1 MFQSQVKFH
10 GYDPTQAIVEI
21 AKRPGED
28 FWRKEDLLAAIEEHG
43 DSLALV
49 LMGGVNY
56 YNGQVFPM
64 QEITYAAKE
73 KGAYVG
79 WDLAHAAGNV
89 PLDLHNWGVDFAS
102 WCSYKYL
109 NSGPGNAA
117 AVYIHEQY
125 LNRTDL
131 PRFEGWWGSDKDLRF
146 KMQTSFVPMSNADA
160 WQVSNAPILAMA
172 PFLASLEIFNKVG
185 MEALWSKQKLLVG
198 FLEHIL
204 KEVSQASPFEIRVIT
219 PKERGSQL
227 SVYFAKHGRTI
238 FDSLMA
244 EGFVTDWREPNVMR
258 FAPVPLYTTFE
269 DIYRLGLMLER
280 SIKNALNDLDLE

>member
-1 MFQSQVKFH
+1 MTFRNHIEFAQKLDLNDPLKQYRDLFHIPKHKGVAVSYFTGNSLGLQPKTARKYVEQIMKDWEDLAVEGHFYAKEPWWEYHEMLAAPLAKIVGAKLSEVSVMNTLTVNLHFLMVSFYRPTPTRYKILCEEKAFPSDQYMFQSQVKFH

-117 AVYIHEQY
+117 AIYIHEQY

-131 PRFEGWWGSDKDLRF
+131 PRFEGW
-146 KMQTSFVPMSNADA
+146 
-160 WQVSNAPILAMA
+160 
-172 PFLASLEIFNKVG
+172 
-185 MEALWSKQKLLVG
+185 
-198 FLEHIL
+198 
-204 KEVSQASPFEIRVIT
+204 
-219 PKERGSQL
+219 
-227 SVYFAKHGRTI
+227 
-238 FDSLMA
+238 
-244 EGFVTDWREPNVMR
+244 
-258 FAPVPLYTTFE
+258 
-269 DIYRLGLMLER
+269 
-280 SIKNALNDLDLE
+280 